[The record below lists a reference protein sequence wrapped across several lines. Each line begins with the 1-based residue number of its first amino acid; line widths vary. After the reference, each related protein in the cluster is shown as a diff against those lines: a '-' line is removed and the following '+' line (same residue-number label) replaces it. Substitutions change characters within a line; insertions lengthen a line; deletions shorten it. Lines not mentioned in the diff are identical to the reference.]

1 MNIKLLKAN
10 RGDSIHLTYYDSKGK
25 LKNILI
31 DGGTSQTYT
40 FKDAKKKLTD
50 GDLKKT
56 IEAIKPGKIDLVI
69 LTHIDD
75 DHIHGFLKWF
85 AADNDAYKSI
95 GEIWFNSG
103 RIIKSFLNDA
113 TSEITNLEFRPK
125 TAETSILQGVNFEKY
140 ISEKGIWNE
149 AIIKAGDIINVDNLK
164 FQILSPNDKKLSAI
178 LAKWNEKSPFSLDTT
193 TSTNAYKKTIKKL
206 IETDVFDED
215 SDASNGS
222 SIAFILTKDN
232 LNYLFLGDAHPSLL
246 ISELKKT
253 FNKEERLKAEYIKLS
268 HHGAK
273 KNNPIEL
280 FELIE
285 TNKYLVSTN
294 GAKHGHPD
302 KVTIARI
309 ISVNPKAEF
318 YFNYPILIDK
328 IISDQDRIDYPEV
341 RYLNAEQL

>member
-1 MNIKLLKAN
+1 MDIKLLKAN
-10 RGDSIHLTYYDSKGK
+10 NGDSIHLTYIDNIGS

-40 FKDAKKKLTD
+40 FKDSKNKLAD

-56 IEAIKPGKIDLVI
+56 IKAIEPSKINLLI

-85 AADNDAYKSI
+85 GADSDAYKSI

-103 RIIKSFLNDA
+103 STIKKFLND
-113 TSEITNLEFRPK
+113 TTTPVDNLEFSPK
-125 TAETSILQGVNFEKY
+125 TTDTSVLQGVNFEKY

-164 FQILSPNDKKLSAI
+164 FQILSPNNQKLAAV
-178 LAKWNEKSPFSLDTT
+178 LAKWNEKAPASLDTT
-193 TSTNAYKKTIKKL
+193 TKANDYQKTVKEL
-206 IETDVFDED
+206 IETDDFDED
-215 SDASNGS
+215 PDASNGS
-222 SIAFILTKDN
+222 SIAFVLTKDS

-246 ISELKKT
+246 ISELKKK
-253 FNKEERLKAEYIKLS
+253 FSNEQRLKAEYVKLS
-268 HHGAK
+268 HHGSK

-285 TNKYLVSTN
+285 TNKYLISTN

-309 ISVNPKAEF
+309 ISVNPHAEF
-318 YFNYPILIDK
+318 YFNYPILIEK